1 MGRDGSVGMNV
12 TWTFWTGLP
21 PTVTIPDTA
30 CTAGPLCPQ
39 PINAAALKTQATQ
52 KRLLIMVPCHW

>member
-1 MGRDGSVGMNV
+1 MNV

-21 PTVTIPDTA
+21 PTVTIPDTG

-39 PINAAALKTQATQ
+39 PINAATLKTQATQ
-52 KRLLIMVPCHW
+52 KRRSIMVPCHR